1 MWRRLFGGGD
11 PKNLDPQ
18 AKKRAQEQAAERAR
32 DAMADSADADSDAS
46 EMDEADEIP
55 FEDHELP
62 EFGDEAEAEAHV
74 HAGLARDPENP
85 DAPVPAPEDAAA
97 GSAAATP
104 HVQLHDAGSFEKHVE
119 EISPYEDRPSM
130 AREEYELL
138 VADLPM
144 PRKKHMREFAEY
156 VSSALPWHEQLPLLP
171 SGEPF
176 RFYLNP
182 FAGMD
187 RMLLGD
193 GRAAFIPRSA
203 DAERFQESWLPTEEY
218 RQRFGFLCFSCAAA
232 ERWVKPVRLQV
243 DTEFYEGVLDNNVNY
258 AVLWVPKK
266 PFNLPDAILKA
277 GTCMVTG
284 VVHPRA
290 ACPSA
295 WQRTL
300 ETVKSNHAWPVE
312 TGGPATLARI
322 RERVAS
328 TGPVQNIDPE
338 LQALLAPERQRLLDA
353 MTATMTRMVEQIHG
367 AL

>member
-1 MWRRLFGGGD
+1 MWRRLFGGGN
-11 PKNLDPQ
+11 PKTPDPQ
-18 AKKRAQEQAAERAR
+18 AKQRAREEATERAR
-32 DAMADSADADSDAS
+32 DAMAESADAD
-46 EMDEADEIP
+46 DEADELDETDAIP
-55 FEDHELP
+55 FEDDELP

-74 HAGLARDPENP
+74 HAGLARDPESP
-85 DAPVPAPEDAAA
+85 DAPVPAADAAGA
-97 GSAAATP
+97 P
-104 HVQLHDAGSFEKHVE
+104 PRVHLHPTGPFEKHAE
-119 EISPYEDRPSM
+119 DISPYEDRPSM

-138 VADLPM
+138 VGNLPM

-156 VSSALPWHEQLPLLP
+156 VSSALAWHEQLPLLP
-171 SGEPF
+171 AGEPF

-187 RMLLGD
+187 RMLLED
-193 GRAAFIPRSA
+193 GRAAFIPRGE

-218 RQRFGFLCFSCAAA
+218 RRRFGFLAFACPAA
-232 ERWVKPVRLQV
+232 ERWIRPVRLEI
-243 DTEFYEGVLDNNVNY
+243 DDESHDGVLDNNVNY

-277 GTCMVTG
+277 GTCIVTG

-300 ETVKSNHAWPVE
+300 ETVKSNHAWPAE

-322 RERVAS
+322 RERVAA

-338 LQALLAPERQRLLDA
+338 LQRLLAPERQRLLDEMAAA
-353 MTATMTRMVEQIHG
+353 MNRMVEQIHG
-367 AL
+367 VL